1 MRGQLAGENTV
12 GSGEYS
18 WYVRIQLV
26 GESTVG
32 KGEDSW

>member
-1 MRGQLAGENTV
+1 MVGENTV
-12 GSGEYS
+12 GSEEYS

>member
-1 MRGQLAGENTV
+1 MVGENTV